1 MTATAL
7 QFDFD
12 APARRLPVRRT
23 AALTLVG
30 GDSPVAPG
38 RGLTFDDV
46 LVEGWERLRAGR
58 TAGCPVCG
66 SAMSAVPARAGGAPS
81 GHCGGCG
88 STLG

>member
-23 AALTLVG
+23 PSLTLVG
-30 GDSPVAPG
+30 GDRPVAAG

-58 TAGCPVCG
+58 AAGCPVCG

-81 GHCGGCG
+81 GHCGDCG